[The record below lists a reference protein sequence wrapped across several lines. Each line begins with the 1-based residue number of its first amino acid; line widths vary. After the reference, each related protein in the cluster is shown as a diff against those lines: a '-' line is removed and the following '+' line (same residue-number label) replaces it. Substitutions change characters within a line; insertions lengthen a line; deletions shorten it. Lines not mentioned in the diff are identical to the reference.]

1 MSFKYLVSTFCILTS
16 VSSFSLEQIGDEEL
30 SSVSGQNGVYLSG
43 ELDFNADGGPLASS
57 DIGNTDPDDTGAMLA
72 TWGSCAEKA
81 AGDVARCG
89 ARMAVEL
96 NDSSGWVAYDEIKGK
111 ISFEGLTLRSREI
124 TATDDFGGDE
134 IAAAGMT
141 VLEIG
146 MPEKLEFENFSYDI
160 TTSNHGR
167 PTDTDYSQQTRYG
180 IDFNGSVQLEGNLL
194 VFPTGNP

>member
-1 MSFKYLVSTFCILTS
+1 MSFKYILSTFSVLAS
-16 VSSFSLEQIGDEEL
+16 VSSFALEQIGDEEL

-43 ELDFNADGGPLASS
+43 ELDFNENGGPLSL
-57 DIGNTDPDDTGAMLA
+57 GDTGNESAV
-72 TWGSCAEKA
+72 WGTCAEKT
-81 AGDVARCG
+81 AGTVERCG

-96 NDSSGWVAYDEIKGK
+96 NDTGGWVAYDEIKGK

-124 TATDDFGGDE
+124 AATDSFGGDE
-134 IAAAGMT
+134 VAAAGMT

-167 PTDTDYSQQTRYG
+167 PTDAGYSQQTRYG
-180 IDFNGSVQLEGNLL
+180 VDFNGSVQLEGNLL